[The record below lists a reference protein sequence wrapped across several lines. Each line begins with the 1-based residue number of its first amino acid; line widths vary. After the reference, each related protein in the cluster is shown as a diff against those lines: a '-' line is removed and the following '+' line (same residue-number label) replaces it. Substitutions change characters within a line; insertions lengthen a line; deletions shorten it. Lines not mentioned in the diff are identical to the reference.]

1 MTHII
6 KKAVAVFMT
15 AVSCAAVVPTVSF
28 AAGVLPSET
37 SYDEI
42 GAKIEQFYDENKD
55 MSVGMSTA
63 VFTADKSLYN
73 GYFGFSDRENDI
85 AFDEETVVEWG
96 SITKLTVWVSVM
108 QLYEQKKID
117 LNADIQLYLPN
128 DFLKRRKFD
137 DTISMTN
144 LMNHDSGFVG
154 GLLTYMTTD
163 KTQLATIAELLRDI
177 QPAQAYRPGETVA
190 YSGWTAALAAYIVE
204 RVSGME
210 FSEYV
215 RRNIFEP
222 LGMENTSVYGDH
234 SDNLDVLAK
243 LGGLK
248 YYNAGG
254 GLMNTPKV
262 YDLFYPE
269 GGCVSN
275 LKDLET
281 FAQALL
287 SRNTALMKKETF
299 DEMFKP
305 TKKYSGT
312 DTARNCHGFW
322 CEEYSSRV
330 LGHYGN
336 TSGCS
341 CCLKLDIKNGVGMV
355 VMTNQANESTFN
367 KAMPMLVFGE
377 TNSENL
383 LADVAY
389 DGAVIDSSYIV
400 NGPLSALRYYYA
412 YNYSVLKAT
421 EGAKHTFAVETD
433 GRIESLNNDMLK
445 ADGNKVTV
453 YKVLMAVYAAFTAIS
468 VLTLLIKLIKRIMRK
483 KSENPLHGWHSGAA
497 FFQIF
502 SAVPIAFVYFMS
514 QRIWKTMIYKMVC
527 VIFILAAVAM
537 AIMLIYWLTNIFRSK
552 YREAKFIVKF
562 RNFYTALGM
571 AATLA
576 SVYFFEL
583 YQFWAL

>member
-190 YSGWTAALAAYIVE
+190 
-204 RVSGME
+204 
-210 FSEYV
+210 
-215 RRNIFEP
+215 
-222 LGMENTSVYGDH
+222 D
-234 SDNLDVLAK
+234 
-243 LGGLK
+243 
-248 YYNAGG
+248 
-254 GLMNTPKV
+254 
-262 YDLFYPE
+262 
-269 GGCVSN
+269 
-275 LKDLET
+275 
-281 FAQALL
+281 
-287 SRNTALMKKETF
+287 
-299 DEMFKP
+299 
-305 TKKYSGT
+305 
-312 DTARNCHGFW
+312 
-322 CEEYSSRV
+322 
-330 LGHYGN
+330 
-336 TSGCS
+336 SGCN
-341 CCLKLDIKNGVGMV
+341 CGGMD
-355 VMTNQANESTFN
+355 N
-367 KAMPMLVFGE
+367 
-377 TNSENL
+377 
-383 LADVAY
+383 
-389 DGAVIDSSYIV
+389 
-400 NGPLSALRYYYA
+400 
-412 YNYSVLKAT
+412 
-421 EGAKHTFAVETD
+421 FA
-433 GRIESLNNDMLK
+433 
-445 ADGNKVTV
+445 
-453 YKVLMAVYAAFTAIS
+453 
-468 VLTLLIKLIKRIMRK
+468 
-483 KSENPLHGWHSGAA
+483 
-497 FFQIF
+497 
-502 SAVPIAFVYFMS
+502 
-514 QRIWKTMIYKMVC
+514 
-527 VIFILAAVAM
+527 
-537 AIMLIYWLTNIFRSK
+537 
-552 YREAKFIVKF
+552 
-562 RNFYTALGM
+562 
-571 AATLA
+571 
-576 SVYFFEL
+576 
-583 YQFWAL
+583 